1 MGMLPERIL
10 GDKRLAIAWAVLV
23 GITLVSWFIATRH
36 GTGKMHPDP
45 AVGMI
50 AIVITLAKV
59 RVISREFME
68 LRHAP
73 TKLRTVIDAWLVAF
87 GLAMVAAYFI

>member
-1 MGMLPERIL
+1 MRVLADR
-10 GDKRLAIAWAVLV
+10 RLAAAWAILV

-36 GTGKMHPDP
+36 GAGQMRPDP

-50 AIVITLAKV
+50 AILITLAKV

-73 TKLRTVIDAWLVAF
+73 VRLRLVIDSWLVTF
-87 GLAMVAAYFI
+87 GLAMMAAYFI

>member
-1 MGMLPERIL
+1 MRIL
-10 GDKRLAIAWAVLV
+10 ADKRLAAAWAILV

-36 GTGKMHPDP
+36 GAGPLKPDP

-73 TKLRTVIDAWLVAF
+73 AKLKAVIDAWLLMF
-87 GLAMVAAYFI
+87 GLAMVVAYFV

>member
-1 MGMLPERIL
+1 MGIL
-10 GDKRLAIAWAVLV
+10 ADKRLAFAWALLV

-36 GTGKMHPDP
+36 GSGPLRPDP

-50 AIVITLAKV
+50 AIGITLVKV
-59 RVISREFME
+59 RVIAREFME

-73 TKLRTVIDAWLVAF
+73 ARLRAVIDAWLIAF
-87 GLAMVAAYFI
+87 GLAMIVAYFV

>member
-1 MGMLPERIL
+1 MGIL
-10 GDKRLAIAWAVLV
+10 SDRRLAVAWAILV
-23 GITLVSWFIATRH
+23 GITLISWFVASRH
-36 GTGKMHPDP
+36 GPGPMRPDP

-50 AIVITLAKV
+50 AIFITLAKV

-73 TKLRTVIDAWLVAF
+73 TMLKALIDAWLIAF